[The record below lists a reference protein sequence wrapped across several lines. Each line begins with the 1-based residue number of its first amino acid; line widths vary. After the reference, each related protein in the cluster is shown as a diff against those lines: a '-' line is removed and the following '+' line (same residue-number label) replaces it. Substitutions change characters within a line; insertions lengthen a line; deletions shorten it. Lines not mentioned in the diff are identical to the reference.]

1 MGTYGFGEIREMCSW
16 VRPHI
21 SVITGIAPVHLERMK
36 TLENILDAKSEIVD
50 LTGSVV
56 INGDDSLLLN
66 QARLWTAQKMVID
79 CSTTSERAAVFV
91 DYKNNVHS
99 VFIGG
104 EFIGMLKV
112 LKSFSCLF
120 LCQLELWLHLS
131 LMLSLISII
140 LVS

>member
-1 MGTYGFGEIREMCSW
+1 MYKRQ
-16 VRPHI
+16 
-21 SVITGIAPVHLERMK
+21 PVHLERMK

-99 VFIGG
+99 VYIGG
-104 EFIGMLKV
+104 EFIGNVEGPKILQ
-112 LKSFSCLF
+112 LSIS
-120 LCQLELWLHLS
+120 LCRLELWLHLS